1 MFNRVRDFFDRIS
14 PTNIIDR
21 VSDSIAA
28 DKKRTRERN
37 RTGKIDNS
45 QSRVIQQIDRVS
57 LFFGN
62 DKRSR
67 AKEKRNKNM
76 VRELEKNAGLR
87 ETSKLSKA
95 IDKYANFMTESKK
108 SEAAKIRALKKKH
121 SFIKSE
127 REEFIESEKKRMERI
142 AKKNLVSVEAEEAK
156 RVKMAE
162 LEWANALDDGDF
174 NTNIIPESVLE
185 KLDQKN
191 ENWDGSEMVTVKREI
206 LLKAVKEDVK
216 QQDPFRAN
224 RSRLNQ
230 KRKPKQQPTYSVEDD
245 DFDIDNIPF

>member
-14 PTNIIDR
+14 PTRVIDR
-21 VSDSIAA
+21 ISDSIAA

-37 RTGKIDNS
+37 RTGKIDTS
-45 QSRVIQQIDRVS
+45 QNRVIQQIDRVS

-67 AKEKRNKNM
+67 AKEKKEKNM
-76 VRELEKNAGLR
+76 VREFEKNVGLR

-95 IDKYANFMTESKK
+95 IDRYSNFMTESKK

-230 KRKPKQQPTYSVEDD
+230 KKPKQQPTYSVEDD